1 MVNDQWKASYPT
13 SEVEYLEMIES
24 DNKPAIIKIRGTTEQ
39 GLWPYQ
45 FDTRLYKIVEF
56 EEVMQQS

>member
-24 DNKPAIIKIRGTTEQ
+24 DHKPAIIKIRGTTEQ
-39 GLWPYQ
+39 DL
-45 FDTRLYKIVEF
+45 
-56 EEVMQQS
+56 